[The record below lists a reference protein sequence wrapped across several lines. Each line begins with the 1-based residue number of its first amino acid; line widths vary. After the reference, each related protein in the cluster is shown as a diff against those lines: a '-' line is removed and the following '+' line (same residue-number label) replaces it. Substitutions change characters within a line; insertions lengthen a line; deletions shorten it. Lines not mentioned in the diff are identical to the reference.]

1 MPTDTLSDVLKTVR
15 MTGAAFFNVCAKEP
29 WVAEQLC
36 REIVL
41 PMILPGAEHMI
52 AYHIVTEGRCFACLI
67 DGADVM
73 ELSAGQVVVFT
84 RGDEH
89 VMSSQPGMRAD
100 PVPRDAV
107 TEATP
112 LPYRLNYG
120 EGWPPTTK
128 LVCGFLACDAAPFN
142 PLIDNLP
149 AILVADSKRP
159 GGMPWLSEL
168 VRVAVTEAQGN
179 RMGSDS
185 VLGKLTELM
194 FIEVVRQHVE
204 QLPEGQSGWLAGL
217 RDPLISKAL
226 SVMHADPANDWD
238 VESIARQ
245 AGASRSEFAE
255 RFTQFVGIPP
265 MQYLSKWRM
274 QVASGLLADNVNIAA
289 IAAEVGYG
297 SEAAFSRA
305 FKKIVGEPPSV
316 WRDRRV
322 AA

>member
-1 MPTDTLSDVLKTVR
+1 V
-15 MTGAAFFNVCAKEP
+15 
-29 WVAEQLC
+29 
-36 REIVL
+36 
-41 PMILPGAEHMI
+41 
-52 AYHIVTEGRCFACLI
+52 
-67 DGADVM
+67 
-73 ELSAGQVVVFT
+73 
-84 RGDEH
+84 
-89 VMSSQPGMRAD
+89 
-100 PVPRDAV
+100 
-107 TEATP
+107 
-112 LPYRLNYG
+112 
-120 EGWPPTTK
+120 
-128 LVCGFLACDAAPFN
+128 VCGFLACDAAPFN

-149 AILVADSKRP
+149 PILVGDSKRP

-168 VRVAVTEAQGN
+168 ARVAVAEAEGK

-194 FIEVVRQHVE
+194 FIEVVRQHIE
-204 QLPEGQSGWLAGL
+204 RLPEGQDGWLAGL

-226 SVMHADPANDWD
+226 SVMHAAPANDWD

-274 QVASGLLADNVNIAA
+274 QIASGLLADNVNIAA

-305 FKKIVGEPPSV
+305 FKKIVGQPPSV
-316 WRDRRV
+316 WRDRRI

>member
-1 MPTDTLSDVLKTVR
+1 M
-15 MTGAAFFNVCAKEP
+15 
-29 WVAEQLC
+29 
-36 REIVL
+36 
-41 PMILPGAEHMI
+41 
-52 AYHIVTEGRCFACLI
+52 
-67 DGADVM
+67 
-73 ELSAGQVVVFT
+73 FT

-89 VMSSQPGMRAD
+89 VMSSEPGMRAD
-100 PVPRDAV
+100 PLPRDAV
-107 TEATP
+107 TDATP
-112 LPYRLNYG
+112 LPYRLTFG
-120 EGWPPTTK
+120 EGWPPTNK

-149 AILVADSKRP
+149 PILVADSKRP

-168 VRVAVTEAQGN
+168 VRVAVAEAQGN

-204 QLPEGQSGWLAGL
+204 RLPEDQNGWLAGL
-217 RDPLISKAL
+217 RDPLISRAL
-226 SVMHADPANDWD
+226 SVMHADPASDWD
-238 VESIARQ
+238 VKSIARE

-297 SEAAFSRA
+297 SEASFSRA
-305 FKKIVGEPPSV
+305 FKKMVGISPSV
-316 WRDRRV
+316 WRDRRL